1 MRRMDWNSVPHLEDQ
16 APRMIHMKYMCRPPT
31 CIKPTRPETIWP
43 KECSAT
49 IKETKERGDRK
60 LGRRRDQIASI
71 SSERRR
77 SSSSHSSW
85 QFGESAFLLADSNLS
100 PCSRVSSE
108 PAETASS
115 SFASG
120 DHMVCCTR
128 RTMTGITLLAHSS
141 FFTRLRYE
149 AKRVLHS
156 TKSVATRSSQKDG
169 MFSAKGSKTGTQ
181 HATDAEGIEPCQSGS
196 K

>member
-1 MRRMDWNSVPHLEDQ
+1 
-16 APRMIHMKYMCRPPT
+16 MIHMEYMCRPPT

-43 KECSAT
+43 KEWPTT

-71 SSERRR
+71 SPERRR

-85 QFGESAFLLADSNLS
+85 QFGESAFLLADS

-120 DHMVCCTR
+120 VHMVCCTR
-128 RTMTGITLLAHSS
+128 RTMTGITLLALSS
-141 FFTRLRYE
+141 FFTRLPYE
-149 AKRVLHS
+149 AKRALH
-156 TKSVATRSSQKDG
+156 R
-169 MFSAKGSKTGTQ
+169 TGL
-181 HATDAEGIEPCQSGS
+181 HEIRHRMW
-196 K
+196 